1 MPFIPSLKLS
11 QMLYE
16 EQIEPIL
23 KERFPDL
30 KYAAATFGMC
40 SECLGLDDEVSMDHM
55 WGPRVNIILSQA
67 DYERYADDIKVMLRA
82 DLPPRFKGFDTTWM
96 TPGVDVISTKEKIL
110 YSVGVTTASRALRFC
125 GGVEALPLKDVDWLK
140 VSEQHLLEFTN
151 GVVYRDDTGEL
162 TRAREA
168 LAYYPDDVL
177 RFLLMC
183 GWNAVGGD
191 WFPIGRIGAR
201 GDHLGLRIQAAK
213 EAQHLMRLGFMVSK
227 KYYTYRKWFGSLF
240 ARLPIAKELT
250 PVLHALLREEDWR
263 KVEERIWDAAA
274 IVLRYQNALGIA
286 PAIPIEVRES
296 SDVRHHLA
304 VDYWGIGRAT
314 AGELPP
320 RLQALQENE
329 LFWLHD
335 KQLILWNE
343 EFGKWILFLQKD
355 GA

>member
-1 MPFIPSLKLS
+1 MPFIPSLALS
-11 QMLYE
+11 RMLYE
-16 EQIEPIL
+16 EQIEPL
-23 KERFPDL
+23 LRRRFPDL

-40 SECLGLDDEVSMDHM
+40 SECLGLDDEVSMDHI
-55 WGPRVNIILSQA
+55 WGPRVSIILSQA
-67 DYERYADDIKVMLRA
+67 DDERYAAKVMALLRA
-82 DLPPRFKGFDTTWM
+82 ALPATFKGFNTAWLQ
-96 TPGVDVISTKEKIL
+96 PGVDVQDTRERIL
-110 YSVGVTTASRALRFC
+110 YTVRTTTLANALRFC
-125 GGVEALPLKDVDWLK
+125 GGPQALPLKDVDWLK

-240 ARLPIAKELT
+240 ARLPIAQEMT
-250 PVLHALLREEDWR
+250 PVLKELLREEDWR
-263 KVEERIWDAAA
+263 RVEERIWDAAA
-274 IVLRYQNALGIA
+274 IVLRHQNALGIA
-286 PAIPIEVRES
+286 PQIPVAVRPS
-296 SDVRHHLA
+296 SDPRHHLA
-304 VDYWGIGRAT
+304 VDYWEIGRAT

-320 RLQALQENE
+320 RLRALQDNQ

-343 EFGKWILFLQKD
+343 EFGKWVLFLQKE